1 MPRKL
6 LKYEP
11 PTNRITWFTTWNYA
25 VRNYYS
31 DDIDYI
37 PAYPTGNDKNTAIV
51 FVSLEPNMVTVDWG
65 DGNTEQFSFY
75 KCSDGKYRIYFR
87 SLNIPYQKNPN
98 SVHGGWSTPASGQ
111 SVVTVNPH
119 HYADDRTDIQR
130 TIIAN
135 FSAPL
140 SDFSAS
146 AVVMTRMPILESPD
160 LTSFYISNT
169 RWIKDFVF
177 DKLEASPNLTTLRV
191 SKLTTV
197 TTVPGRSTVIPDGI
211 LAMTN
216 LKTLEIQD
224 IFDFRDVESSGIRGI
239 SNLKKLN
246 RLAISNNGIGKYLKE
261 YNDLPNLTSLT
272 FYDGY
277 VRLAGKVQD
286 NYCDYPIMDEVD
298 KINPSLTKFEWI
310 AGWDGGNGSFSD
322 CWFESVSGKGLENIE
337 RFPNSLHNTVT
348 PDHFPE
354 YFKEMRACN
363 YFSMVGL
370 FKNQDWADMIPE
382 SLYTLMKGWEN
393 ITMSSTAQ
401 DGKRNQFYGCQIQC
415 HNSTNS
421 DYGTYRPSG
430 EYQAP
435 VGFVEGISDGTPAN
449 PMEYVYVMVHNYNQ
463 KWIFIG
469 ETLSRA
475 SLRSGSAEQP
485 VWALCGIYGRA
496 VITDG
501 EIKSKDDD
509 IMKFDSF
516 EEAAEEAFRQ
526 GLDIS
531 EYADNPYCDI
541 SHLLNRGGV
550 VADYQQFIIREE
562 VRHAA

>member
-37 PAYPTGNDKNTAIV
+37 PPHPAGSAKNTAIV

-87 SLNIPYQKNPN
+87 SLNIPYIKDPN
-98 SVHGGWSTPASGQ
+98 SVYGGWSTPASGQ

-146 AVVMTRMPILESPD
+146 AVVMSRMPILESPD
-160 LTSFYISNT
+160 LSSFLIADT
-169 RWIKDFVF
+169 KRITDFVF
-177 DKLEASPNLTTLRV
+177 DKLEASPNLTELTV
-191 SKLTTV
+191 SKLV
-197 TTVPGRSTVIPDGI
+197 DVIDMDARPTVIPEGI

-216 LKTLEIQD
+216 LTTLSIRD
-224 IFDFRDVESSGIRGI
+224 VFNFRDIESSGIRGI
-239 SNLKKLN
+239 KNLKKLTY
-246 RLAISNNGIGKYLKE
+246 LGISNNGIGKYLKE
-261 YNDLPNLTSLT
+261 YNELPELQKITMYDASSTLSL
-272 FYDGY
+272 DSM
-277 VRLAGKVQD
+277 AE
-286 NYCDYPIMDEVD
+286 YCSYPVMDEVD
-298 KINPSLTKFEWI
+298 KINPSLTEFEWI
-310 AGWDGGNGSFSD
+310 AGWDGGNSNFAD
-322 CWFESVSGKGLENIE
+322 CWFESVTGKGLDNII
-337 RFPNSLHNTVT
+337 RFPNNLHSTVR

-363 YFSMVGL
+363 YFAMVGL
-370 FKNQDWADMIPE
+370 FKSQSWADMVPE

-415 HNSTNS
+415 HNSVNVS
-421 DYGTYRPSG
+421 DTYRPSG

-435 VGFVEGISDGTPAN
+435 AGFVEGFNDGTPAS

-469 ETLSRA
+469 ETISRA
-475 SLRSGSAEQP
+475 SASAEG
-485 VWALCGIYGRA
+485 VHIEWSLCGVNGRA
-496 VITDG
+496 IITNG
-501 EIKSKDDD
+501 EIKSKYND

-526 GLDIS
+526 GLDLS
-531 EYADNPYCDI
+531 EYSDNPYCDI

-550 VADYQQFIIREE
+550 IADLQIFSIGRE
-562 VRHAA
+562 VRYAA

>member
-135 FSAPL
+135 FSTPL
-140 SDFSAS
+140 LEFSAS
-146 AVVMTRMPILESPD
+146 AVVMSRMPILESPD
-160 LTSFYISNT
+160 LSVFNIADTKQIT
-169 RWIKDFVF
+169 DFVF
-177 DKLEASPNLTTLRV
+177 DKLEASPNLTKLTV
-191 SKLTTV
+191 SKLV
-197 TTVPGRSTVIPDGI
+197 NIRDMDARPTVIPEGI

-216 LKTLEIQD
+216 LTTLSIKD
-224 IFDFRDVESSGIRGI
+224 IFNFRDIESSGIRGI
-239 SNLKKLN
+239 KNLKKLTN
-246 RLAISNNGIGKYLKE
+246 LGISNNGIGKYLKE
-261 YNDLPNLTSLT
+261 YNELPELQRMVMYDASSTLSLNST
-272 FYDGY
+272 
-277 VRLAGKVQD
+277 AE
-286 NYCDYPIMDEVD
+286 YCSYPVMDEVD
-298 KINPSLTKFEWI
+298 KINPSLTEFRWI
-310 AGWDGGNGSFSD
+310 AGWDGDNSNFAD
-322 CWFESVSGKGLENIE
+322 CWFESVTGKGLDNII
-337 RFPNSLHNTVT
+337 RFPNNLHDTVT
-348 PDHFPE
+348 PDRFPE

-363 YFSMVGL
+363 YFEMVGL
-370 FKNQDWADMIPE
+370 FNNQDWADMIPE
-382 SLYTLMKGWEN
+382 SLYTLMKSWDYL
-393 ITMSSTAQ
+393 TMSQTAS

-415 HNSTNS
+415 HSNANIS
-421 DYGTYRPSG
+421 YGTYRPSG
-430 EYQAP
+430 DYQAP
-435 VGFVEGISDGTPAN
+435 EGFKENENDGIPAS
-449 PMEYVYVMVHNYNQ
+449 PMEYVYVLVNNYNQ
-463 KWIFIG
+463 KWIFIDG
-469 ETLSRA
+469 TVSRSSARSRA
-475 SLRSGSAEQP
+475 PQP
-485 VWALCGIYGRA
+485 VWSLCGIEGRA
-496 VITDG
+496 IITDG
-501 EIKSKDDD
+501 EIKSKYND

-526 GLDIS
+526 GLDLS
-531 EYADNPYCDI
+531 EYSDNPYCDI
-541 SHLLNRGGV
+541 SHLSNRGG
-550 VADYQQFIIREE
+550 
-562 VRHAA
+562 

>member
-37 PAYPTGNDKNTAIV
+37 PPHPAGQDKNTAIV

-87 SLNIPYQKNPN
+87 SLNIPYIKDPN
-98 SVHGGWSTPASGQ
+98 SVYGGWSTPASGQ

-146 AVVMTRMPILESPD
+146 AVVMSRMPILESPD
-160 LTSFYISNT
+160 LTSFYISDT

-197 TTVPGRSTVIPDGI
+197 TTVPGRPTVIPDGI

-246 RLAISNNGIGKYLKE
+246 KLAISNNGIGKYLKE
-261 YNDLPNLTSLT
+261 YNDLPNLTSLA

-277 VRLAGKVQD
+277 VKLAGKVQD

-298 KINPSLTKFEWI
+298 RINPSLTKFEWI

-337 RFPNSLHNTVT
+337 GFPNRLHNTVT

-363 YFSMVGL
+363 FFSMVGL

-382 SLYTLMKGWEN
+382 SLYTLMKSWDYL
-393 ITMSSTAQ
+393 TMSQTAS

-415 HNSTNS
+415 HNNVNIS
-421 DYGTYRPSG
+421 YGTYRPSG
-430 EYQAP
+430 DYQAP
-435 VGFVEGISDGTPAN
+435 DGFVENENDGIPAS
-449 PMEYVYVMVHNYNQ
+449 PMEYVYVLVNNYNQ
-463 KWIFIG
+463 KWIFIDG
-469 ETLSRA
+469 TVSRSSA
-475 SLRSGSAEQP
+475 RSQAPQP
-485 VWALCGIYGRA
+485 VWSLCGIEGRA
-496 VITDG
+496 IITNG
-501 EIKSKDDD
+501 EIKSKYND

-526 GLDIS
+526 GLDLS
-531 EYADNPYCDI
+531 EYSDNPYCDI

-550 VADYQQFIIREE
+550 VADLQIITLRKG
-562 VRHAA
+562 VRYAA

>member
-37 PAYPTGNDKNTAIV
+37 PAYPTGNDKNTFVV
-51 FVSLEPNMVTVDWG
+51 FASLEPNMVTVDWG

-87 SLNIPYQKNPN
+87 SLNIPYIKDPN
-98 SVHGGWSTPASGQ
+98 SVYGGWSTPASGQ

-135 FSAPL
+135 FYAPL

-146 AVVMTRMPILESPD
+146 AVVMTRIPILESPD
-160 LTSFYISNT
+160 LTSFYISDT

-197 TTVPGRSTVIPDGI
+197 TTVPGRPTVIPDGI

-216 LKTLEIQD
+216 LETLEIQD

-298 KINPSLTKFEWI
+298 KINPSLTEFEWI

-337 RFPNSLHNTVT
+337 RFPNNLHNTVT

-363 YFSMVGL
+363 YFSIVGL

-415 HNSTNS
+415 HNSVNVS
-421 DYGTYRPSG
+421 YGKYKPSG

-435 VGFVEGISDGTPAN
+435 AGFVEGFNDGTPAS

-469 ETLSRA
+469 ETIFRA
-475 SLRSGSAEQP
+475 SASAEG
-485 VWALCGIYGRA
+485 VHIEWSLCGVNGRA
-496 VITDG
+496 IITNG
-501 EIKSKDDD
+501 EIKSKDND
-509 IMKFDSF
+509 IMKFNSF
-516 EEAAEEAFRQ
+516 EEAVEEAFRQ

>member
-37 PAYPTGNDKNTAIV
+37 PAHPTGNDKNTFVV

-87 SLNIPYQKNPN
+87 SLNIPYIKDPN
-98 SVHGGWSTPASGQ
+98 SVYGGWSTPASGQ

-135 FSAPL
+135 FYAPL
-140 SDFSAS
+140 FDFSAS

-160 LTSFYISNT
+160 LTSFHISDT

-197 TTVPGRSTVIPDGI
+197 TTVPGRPTVIPDGI

-298 KINPSLTKFEWI
+298 RINPSLTKFEWI

-337 RFPNSLHNTVT
+337 GFPNSLHNTVT

-354 YFKEMRACN
+354 YFKEMRACID
-363 YFSMVGL
+363 FSMVGL

-401 DGKRNQFYGCQIQC
+401 DGKRNQFYGCQIRC
-415 HNSTNS
+415 HNSANS

-435 VGFVEGISDGTPAN
+435 AGFVEGFNDGTPAS

-469 ETLSRA
+469 ETISRA
-475 SLRSGSAEQP
+475 SASAEG
-485 VWALCGIYGRA
+485 VHIEWSLCGVNGRA
-496 VITDG
+496 IITNG
-501 EIKSKDDD
+501 EIKSKDND

-550 VADYQQFIIREE
+550 VDDLQIFSIGEG